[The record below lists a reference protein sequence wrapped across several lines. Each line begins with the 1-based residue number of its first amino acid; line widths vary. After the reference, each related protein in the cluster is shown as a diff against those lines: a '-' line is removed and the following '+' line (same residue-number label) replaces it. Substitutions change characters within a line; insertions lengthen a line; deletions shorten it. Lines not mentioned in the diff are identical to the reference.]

1 MLPAFDAISSKTALS
16 TADKF
21 AVTVP
26 AALTNN
32 SPEALHFAVLVVE
45 FPESWRDKLTLCRL
59 VDSARFTVGAII
71 VKDLSS
77 TCKNPFASHTRCLSV
92 PLPSTASFD
101 LRATAPILF
110 APAGR
115 AATISA

>member
-1 MLPAFDAISSKTALS
+1 MLPALLAISSKTALS
-16 TADKF
+16 TADKL

-59 VDSARFTVGAII
+59 VDSARFTVGATI
-71 VKDLSS
+71 VRVLSS
-77 TCKNPFASHTRCLSV
+77 TCKNPLASH
-92 PLPSTASFD
+92 
-101 LRATAPILF
+101 F
-110 APAGR
+110 AVLVVEFE
-115 AATISA
+115 TSCKDKLTLCKIVDSLC